1 MKNKKIFWLL
11 AVLVLVF
18 GVLILIKPVH
28 AQINIWQGIED
39 CRDTG
44 NCDLTSGETFFLNLI
59 GLILKFLGVA
69 ALVGFIYGGITWI
82 TSGGSPDKVKRGKD
96 ALVGSVVGVAI
107 VLFAYVIIYTVINVI
122 AKPEYNP
129 LSSGNGN
136 TNPGCQATAK
146 YQAECP
152 ALTLNGGE
160 VWRGGDPS
168 CHGDQVSNLQEK
180 LIRYKCLADA
190 PGADSCFGLGTQT
203 AIQKFFA
210 VASNQTQCP
219 TCKTDGTVDYATHTF
234 VMTSPDASPC
244 P

>member
-1 MKNKKIFWLL
+1 MKNKKFFWLL
-11 AVLVLVF
+11 AVLVVAF
-18 GVLILIKPVH
+18 GVLILIKPAH

-107 VLFAYVIIYTVINVI
+107 VLFAYVIIYTVINVV

-136 TNPGCQATAK
+136 NNPGCQATAK

-152 ALTLNGGE
+152 SLTLSGQE
-160 VWRGGDPS
+160 VWRGGDTS
-168 CHGDQVSNLQEK
+168 CHSSQVSILQEK
-180 LIRYKCLADA
+180 LVQYKCLADM
-190 PGADSCFGLGTQT
+190 PGADSCFGLDTQ
-203 AIQKFFA
+203 AA
-210 VASNQTQCP
+210 VADFIAKNPCSN
-219 TCKTDGTVDYATHTF
+219 CKSDGTVDYTTYSF
-234 VMTSPDASPC
+234 IITPSFEGIPC
-244 P
+244 Q